1 MKTYFISDLHLTPER
16 PNVIVALSKFLLER
30 APEADK
36 LFILGDLFEF
46 WVGDDAS
53 TLVGADTIIDLMHL
67 TSLKTDCYFIAGNRD
82 FLVRD
87 DFSKRSGFKILS
99 DETVIDLYG
108 TPTLLLHG
116 DSMCTDDEKHQEFRD
131 AMMTNNAFCDQF
143 LSLSIPQRI
152 EQAKLARMQSHE
164 HKSEVSMSIM
174 DVSPQTVENTFQK
187 FDVTQM
193 IHGHTHRQNTHIHN
207 SKTRYVLGDW
217 DQTSSILTATNE
229 GLEINNYEI

>member
-16 PNVIVALSKFLLER
+16 PNVIGALSTFLLER

-53 TLVGADTIIDLMHL
+53 TLVGADSIIELMQL

-87 DFSKRSGFKILS
+87 DFSKRSGFKILP

-108 TPTLLLHG
+108 KRTLLLHG

-131 AMMTNNAFCDQF
+131 SMMTNKEFCDQF

-152 EQAKLARMQSHE
+152 EQAKLARTQSHQ

-174 DVSPQTVENTFQK
+174 DVSPQAVDKTFQK

-193 IHGHTHRQNTHIHN
+193 IHGHTHRQNIHN
-207 SKTRYVLGDW
+207 HNSNTRYVLGDW
-217 DQTSSILTATNE
+217 DQTSSILTATNQ
-229 GLEINNYEI
+229 GLEIDNYEI